1 VEVDS
6 AGGRLLIADDDP
18 DVRDSLRRALGRAGY
33 SVATASNGAD
43 AIDVVVRS
51 PVDLIVLDILMP
63 AMDGLTVCRML
74 RGRGNATPVLA
85 LTARDS
91 IDDRVSGLAAGA
103 DDYLVKPFALR
114 ELLARVAA
122 LLRRSQLNRD
132 VLGYA
137 DLTVDVSARRV
148 ARGDAVI
155 DLTKIEFDLLE
166 LLLRNAEQVLSY
178 DVIRDRVWGYGA
190 SPESNALQVFV
201 SMLRRKLEEGG
212 RSRLLHNVRGVGY
225 VLRAMP

>member
-1 VEVDS
+1 MDS
-6 AGGRLLIADDDP
+6 PGARLLVADDDP
-18 DVRDSLRRALGRAGY
+18 DVRDSLCRALGVAGY
-33 SVATASNGAD
+33 SVTTASNGVEAVG
-43 AIDVVVRS
+43 AVTRS

-63 AMDGLTVCRML
+63 AMDGLSVCRML
-74 RGRGNATPVLA
+74 RGRGDTTPVLA

-103 DDYLVKPFALR
+103 DDYLVKPFALK

-122 LLRRSQLNRD
+122 LLRRSQLGRD

-137 DLTVDVSARRV
+137 DLTVDTSARRV
-148 ARGDAVI
+148 TRGDTVI

-201 SMLRRKLEEGG
+201 SLLRRKLEDGN
-212 RSRLLHNVRGVGY
+212 RSRLVHNVRGVGY
-225 VLRAMP
+225 VLRAAP